1 MAGRADAGARQFLD
15 PAVLARLGS
24 LELKARVIVEGYLQG
39 LHRSPFRG
47 LSVEFAEY
55 RPYLPGDDPRSID
68 WKIYA
73 RSDRTYVKKFE
84 QETNL
89 PCHLM
94 LDVSASMTYGSQGIT
109 KLEYGTYVCAALAWL
124 LNAQR
129 DAVGLTAFDSDI
141 VAQVPP
147 SVRPGHLRTLLATLE
162 RVPAGTRS
170 DLAKPLN
177 RLAESIN
184 RRGLVVVV
192 SDLLDDPDTVL
203 AGLRHL
209 RFRGMEVVVFHV
221 FDPAER
227 TFPFSQ
233 ATRFRDLE
241 TGTEVV
247 TAPAIVREAYLKRF
261 EDARVR
267 FEEGMRG
274 QGVDYCRLETSTPLE
289 FALLAYFAARRRA
302 LV

>member
-1 MAGRADAGARQFLD
+1 MARLETDARQFLD

-24 LELKARVIVEGYLQG
+24 LELKARVVVEGYLQG

-73 RSDRTYVKKFE
+73 RSDRTYVKRFE

-89 PCHLM
+89 PCHLL
-94 LDVSASMTYGSQGIT
+94 LDVSASMDYGSAGIT
-109 KLEYGTYVCAALAWL
+109 KLAYGTYLAAALAWL
-124 LNAQR
+124 LNSQR
-129 DAVGLTAFDSDI
+129 DAVGLMAFDSDV
-141 VAQVPP
+141 VAHVPP
-147 SVRPGHLRTLLATLE
+147 SVRPGHLRSLLGALE
-162 RVPAGTRS
+162 RVQPGTQS
-170 DLAKPLN
+170 NLAKPLN
-177 RLAESIN
+177 RLAEAIT
-184 RRGLVVVV
+184 RRGLVVVI
-192 SDLLDDPDTVL
+192 SDLLDDHDTVV

-221 FDPAER
+221 IDPAER
-227 TFPFSQ
+227 TFPFEQ

-241 TGTEVV
+241 TGADVLTSPTV
-247 TAPAIVREAYLKRF
+247 VREEYLKRF
-261 EDARVR
+261 EEAQGRFRDTLR
-267 FEEGMRG
+267 FE
-274 QGVDYCRLETSTPLE
+274 GVDYCPLDTSTPLE

-302 LV
+302 MV